1 LILDLIKIGL
11 FWTALNLF
19 FLQRNFF
26 SVVPDTAGPGYGFT
40 KDELFFKFGRFLIND
55 LPSLTLALNLF
66 SDNTMI
72 AKDLESLRRN
82 GSSTFRKKL
91 GSVSLPPQDRQ
102 AQLLLHRADLTD
114 ALVQDGLQPG
124 LVYERA
130 QTYRELGYADL
141 AAADAYLALTLTE
154 TGLDPDHSDLQPVTV
169 IDGDVVPWPPEDDQD
184 AASVLKIKSMKLLAA
199 CLIELGCLQ
208 DAYDFCV
215 QLDEASKD
223 DPETETER
231 EQLSD
236 LIRQKYQAMHGK
248 PEPLRQGEDLD
259 LATAKLPNSGFARRE
274 VYPWNEHEPDRS
286 SPGALQELNNR
297 LKAVAP
303 NLEVRSTNLPVL
315 HDLNILPYD
324 HETTTSTTAP
334 TSLQLGLF
342 ATRPLPPSTPILRE
356 RSTLTAMR
364 TLHASLCDNCCAPL
378 PSLSS
383 PSPPIPCPQCSG
395 DAIFC
400 SPACQLL
407 AQSLYHPLLCGNDD
421 GLDEI
426 GRDPFSQ
433 TPAEDLY
440 FLLVARAVAMA
451 AHQGVH
457 PLDLPQVQYLWG
469 DFGSDDPDSA
479 PPPPPPAATLPFTFQ
494 HNVVLP
500 FRFLSTLALTH
511 PELSPGSA
519 CYLRNY
525 DAWVVAT
532 LLAKCRGVASARQST
547 WDGRPEVAAVHPMWC
562 LANHS
567 CSPNVE
573 WAWGQAKR
581 GDDSGAREGG
591 EEGQQDGE
599 EGARGGD
606 SEIVF
611 KVRDKVVWKRP
622 ASEQHGEGEEEWQGV
637 KAGEEILNH
646 YCDVRL
652 PVGERREWASGAL
665 GGHCMCE
672 RCVWESQQTEGEL
685 ADGVRRK
692 RITTQ
697 LQVAL

>member
-1 LILDLIKIGL
+1 
-11 FWTALNLF
+11 
-19 FLQRNFF
+19 
-26 SVVPDTAGPGYGFT
+26 
-40 KDELFFKFGRFLIND
+40 
-55 LPSLTLALNLF
+55 
-66 SDNTMI
+66 MI
-72 AKDLESLRRN
+72 AKDLDSLHRN
-82 GSSTFRKKL
+82 GLPMFETKFA
-91 GSVSLPPQDRQ
+91 GVSLSPQDRH
-102 AQLLLHRADLTD
+102 AQLLLHRADFTD
-114 ALVQDGLQPG
+114 ALIQDGLQPG

-130 QTYRELGYADL
+130 QTYLELGYADL
-141 AAADAYLALTLTE
+141 AAADAYLALTLAE
-154 TGLDPDHSDLQPVTV
+154 TGLDPDHSDLEPIAL

-184 AASVLKIKSMKLLAA
+184 AALDLKIKSVKLLTA
-199 CLIELGCLQ
+199 CLTELGCLQ
-208 DAYDFCV
+208 DAYEFGV
-215 QLDEASKD
+215 QLDEALKD
-223 DPETETER
+223 DPEAETER
-231 EQLSD
+231 ERLFN
-236 LIRQKYQAMHGK
+236 LIRQKYQAMDGNTGA
-248 PEPLRQGEDLD
+248 LRQDENLD
-259 LATAKLPNSGFARRE
+259 LETVKLPNSGFARRQ

-286 SPGALQELNNR
+286 SPGALQELNNC
-297 LKAVAP
+297 LKDVAP
-303 NLEVRSTNLPVL
+303 NLEVRPTSLPVL
-315 HDLNILPYD
+315 HDPNIPPYD
-324 HETTTSTTAP
+324 DETSPANPTTITAP

-342 ATRPLPPSTPILRE
+342 ATRPLPPSTIVLRE
-356 RSTLTAMR
+356 RSTLTATH
-364 TLHASLCDNCCAPL
+364 TLHASLCDNCCSPL

-383 PSPPIPCPQCSG
+383 PSPPVPCPHCG
-395 DAIFC
+395 DDAIFC

-426 GRDPFSQ
+426 GRDPLSQ

-440 FLLVARAVAMA
+440 FLLVARALAMA

-469 DFGSDDPDSA
+469 DFAVDPVGRDGPDSA
-479 PPPPPPAATLPFTFQ
+479 PPPVTAATLPFTFQ

-519 CYLRNY
+519 LYLHNY

-573 WAWGQAKR
+573 WVWGQAKR
-581 GDDSGAREGG
+581 EDDDGGGREGG

-599 EGARGGD
+599 GDVGRGD

-622 ASEQHGEGEEEWQGV
+622 VSGQHGEDEDEWHGV
-637 KAGEEILNH
+637 KAGGEILNH

-685 ADGVRRK
+685 ADGE
-692 RITTQ
+692 
-697 LQVAL
+697 

>member
-1 LILDLIKIGL
+1 
-11 FWTALNLF
+11 
-19 FLQRNFF
+19 
-26 SVVPDTAGPGYGFT
+26 
-40 KDELFFKFGRFLIND
+40 
-55 LPSLTLALNLF
+55 
-66 SDNTMI
+66 MI
-72 AKDLESLRRN
+72 AKDLDSLHRN
-82 GSSTFRKKL
+82 GSPTFEKRFA
-91 GSVSLPPQDRQ
+91 GVSLSPQDRH

-141 AAADAYLALTLTE
+141 AAADAYLALTLAE
-154 TGLDPDHSDLQPVTV
+154 TGLDADHSDLEPVAL
-169 IDGDVVPWPPEDDQD
+169 IDGDVVPWPPEDDRD
-184 AASVLKIKSMKLLAA
+184 AASDLKIRSVKLLAA
-199 CLIELGCLQ
+199 CLTELGCLQ
-208 DAYDFCV
+208 DAYDFGV

-231 EQLSD
+231 EQLSN

-248 PEPLRQGEDLD
+248 TEALGQDENLD
-259 LATAKLPNSGFARRE
+259 LETVKLPNSGFARRQ

-297 LKAVAP
+297 LKDVAP

-315 HDLNILPYD
+315 HDSNLPPYD
-324 HETTTSTTAP
+324 HETSPASPNTTTTTTAP

-342 ATRPLPPSTPILRE
+342 ATRPLPPSTTILRE
-356 RSTLTAMR
+356 RSTLTATR
-364 TLHASLCDNCCAPL
+364 TLHASLCDNCCSSL

-383 PSPPIPCPQCSG
+383 PSPPVPCPHCGG

-426 GRDPFSQ
+426 GRDPLSQ

-440 FLLVARAVAMA
+440 FLLVVRALAMA

-469 DFGSDDPDSA
+469 DFVVAPGGGDDPDSA
-479 PPPPPPAATLPFTFQ
+479 PPPPPAPAATLPFTFQ

-519 CYLRNY
+519 LYLHNY

-581 GDDSGAREGG
+581 EGDDGGSREGG
-591 EEGQQDGE
+591 EEGQQDVE
-599 EGARGGD
+599 EDGRGGD

-622 ASEQHGEGEEEWQGV
+622 VSGQHGEGEDEWHGV

-685 ADGVRRK
+685 ADGM
-692 RITTQ
+692 
-697 LQVAL
+697 

>member
-1 LILDLIKIGL
+1 
-11 FWTALNLF
+11 
-19 FLQRNFF
+19 
-26 SVVPDTAGPGYGFT
+26 
-40 KDELFFKFGRFLIND
+40 
-55 LPSLTLALNLF
+55 
-66 SDNTMI
+66 MI

-82 GSSTFRKKL
+82 GSPTFQKRL
-91 GSVSLPPQDRQ
+91 ESVSLSPQDRY

-141 AAADAYLALTLTE
+141 AAADAYLALTLAE
-154 TGLDPDHSDLQPVTV
+154 TGLDPDHSDLEPVAL
-169 IDGDVVPWPPEDDQD
+169 INGDVVPWPREDDQD
-184 AASVLKIKSMKLLAA
+184 AASDLKIQSMKLLAA
-199 CLIELGCLQ
+199 CLTELGCLQ

-215 QLDEASKD
+215 RLDEASKD
-223 DPETETER
+223 DPDTETER
-231 EQLSD
+231 ERICN
-236 LIRQKYQAMHGK
+236 LIRQKYHGK
-248 PEPLRQGEDLD
+248 IEPLRQDENLD

-315 HDLNILPYD
+315 HDPNISLYD
-324 HETTTSTTAP
+324 HETSPANPNTSTSTTTAS

-342 ATRPLPPSTPILRE
+342 ATCPLPPSATILRE
-356 RSTLTAMR
+356 RSTLAATR
-364 TLHASLCDNCCAPL
+364 TLHASLCDNCCSPL

-383 PSPPIPCPQCSG
+383 PSPPISCPHCGG

-426 GRDPFSQ
+426 GRDPLSQ

-440 FLLVARAVAMA
+440 FLLVVRVLAMA

-469 DFGSDDPDSA
+469 DFVFVSVSGDDPDSA
-479 PPPPPPAATLPFTFQ
+479 PSPPPAATLPFTFQ
-494 HNVVLP
+494 HNVFLP

-511 PELSPGSA
+511 PDLSPGSA
-519 CYLRNY
+519 LYLSNY

-567 CSPNVE
+567 CNPNVE
-573 WAWGQAKR
+573 WAWGQANR
-581 GDDSGAREGG
+581 EDDDGGRKGG

-599 EGARGGD
+599 EDVRGGD

-622 ASEQHGEGEEEWQGV
+622 VSDQHGEDEDEWHGV

-685 ADGVRRK
+685 ADSVQGM
-692 RITTQ
+692 RI
-697 LQVAL
+697 AR

>member
-1 LILDLIKIGL
+1 MSY
-11 FWTALNLF
+11 
-19 FLQRNFF
+19 QR
-26 SVVPDTAGPGYGFT
+26 P
-40 KDELFFKFGRFLIND
+40 
-55 LPSLTLALNLF
+55 
-66 SDNTMI
+66 
-72 AKDLESLRRN
+72 RRN
-82 GSSTFRKKL
+82 SQAFLFPSKKY
-91 GSVSLPPQDRQ
+91 
-102 AQLLLHRADLTD
+102 AQLLLQRANLTD
-114 ALVQDGLQPG
+114 DLVQNGLQPR

-141 AAADAYLALTLTE
+141 AAADAYLALALAE
-154 TGLDPDHSDLQPVTV
+154 TGLDPDHSDLEPVALA
-169 IDGDVVPWPPEDDQD
+169 DGDVVPWPLEDDQG
-184 AASVLKIKSMKLLAA
+184 AALDLKIQSVKLLAA
-199 CLIELGCLQ
+199 CLVELDCLQ

-215 QLDEASKD
+215 LLEEISKD

-231 EQLSD
+231 ERLCSV
-236 LIRQKYQAMHGK
+236 IRRKYQAMHGK
-248 PEPLRQGEDLD
+248 TEPLQQNESLD
-259 LATAKLPNSGFARRE
+259 LKTVKLPNSGFARRE

-286 SPGALQELNNR
+286 SPGALRELNNR

-303 NLEVRSTNLPVL
+303 SLEVRSTNLPVL
-315 HDLNILPYD
+315 HDPNIPPYD
-324 HETTTSTTAP
+324 HEVSPANPITTTASTT
-334 TSLQLGLF
+334 LQLGLF
-342 ATRPLPPSTPILRE
+342 ATRSLPPSTTILRE
-356 RSTLTAMR
+356 RSTLTAAR
-364 TLHASLCDNCCAPL
+364 TLHASLCDNCCTPL

-383 PSPPIPCPQCSG
+383 PSPPTSCPSCNG
-395 DAIFC
+395 DAVFC

-426 GRDPFSQ
+426 GRDPLSQ

-440 FLLVARAVAMA
+440 FLLVARALAMA

-469 DFGSDDPDSA
+469 DFIVVPASSDDPDSA
-479 PPPPPPAATLPFTFQ
+479 SPPPPAPAATLPFTFQ

-519 CYLRNY
+519 LCLHNY

-573 WAWGQAKR
+573 WVWGQAKR
-581 GDDSGAREGG
+581 EDNDGGREGG
-591 EEGQQDGE
+591 QGQQDE
-599 EGARGGD
+599 EEDVKGNN
-606 SEIVF
+606 SQIVF
-611 KVRDKVVWKRP
+611 KVRDKLVWKRP
-622 ASEQHGEGEEEWQGV
+622 VFGQHGEDEDEWHGV
-637 KAGEEILNH
+637 KAGEEILSH
-646 YCDVRL
+646 YCDVLL

-665 GGHCMCE
+665 GGYCMCE

-685 ADGVRRK
+685 VDGERGK
-692 RITTQ
+692 RI
-697 LQVAL
+697 AR